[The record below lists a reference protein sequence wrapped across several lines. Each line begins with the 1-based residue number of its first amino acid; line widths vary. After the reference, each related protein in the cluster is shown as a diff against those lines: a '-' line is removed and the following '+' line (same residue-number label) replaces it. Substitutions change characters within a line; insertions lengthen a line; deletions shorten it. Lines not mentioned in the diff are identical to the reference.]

1 MIQLFN
7 MPNRSTNT
15 KIQYAVEYVGPSWVV
30 LILNPGSKDWT
41 AVRSQQK
48 MVRVFD
54 NFGDEVKKYPA
65 IETFATQQKAEEW
78 VAQHLAD
85 AVKISRSQSD
95 IAKFLMIAKSP
106 ITGSAMH
113 HAHS

>member
-1 MIQLFN
+1 MQFFN
-7 MPNRSTNT
+7 LPSVRTSS
-15 KIQYAVEYVGPSWVV
+15 KIQFAIEYVGPSWVV
-30 LILNPGSKDWT
+30 LVLNPGSKEWT

-54 NFGDEVKKYPA
+54 SFGDEIKKYPA

-78 VAQHLAD
+78 VAAILSD
-85 AVKISRSQSD
+85 AVKTSRSQSD

-113 HAHS
+113 HAHA